1 MTHNILVLGGYGN
14 TGRPIAELLLQETDC
29 RVVVAGRNQKKTET
43 ETARLNERFGGE
55 RATAAVV
62 DAADVVSLRQAM
74 TGVDLVVVASSTSE
88 YVEQVASAA
97 LEAGIDYCD
106 VQYSTAKLAVLQTM
120 ADRIQAAERCFIT
133 EGGFHPGLPAAL
145 VRFIAPRFDRFDGAR
160 VGSVIKI
167 DWGGLE
173 FSPATIEE
181 MVTEFLDFEMLE
193 FKEGEWLS
201 TSWWSMMKPLT
212 MDFGPPFDRQYCV
225 PMFLD
230 EMRELPERYP
240 TLRETGFYVGGFN
253 WFVDWIVMPV
263 GLLLLK
269 LSSRRMAQPVG
280 QLMEWGLKRFSKP
293 PYGTLLKLEAEGEQA
308 GERKRIDLI
317 LSHPDGYLFTAIPM
331 VACLLQ
337 YLDGTARRP
346 GLWLQAHIVEPE
358 RLMADMERLGIS
370 VQMSSYVVS

>member
-1 MTHNILVLGGYGN
+1 METQNILILGGYGN
-14 TGRPIAELLLQETDC
+14 TGRPIAELLLQETNC
-29 RVVVAGRNQKKTET
+29 RVVVAGRNQKKAEA
-43 ETARLNERFGGE
+43 TATGLNKRFDGE
-55 RATAAVV
+55 RVMAAVV
-62 DAADVVSLRQAM
+62 DAAEAESLRRAM
-74 TGVDLVVVASSTSE
+74 IGVDLVVVASSTAK
-88 YVEQVASAA
+88 YVKQVATAA

-106 VQYSTAKLAVLQTM
+106 VQYSTAKLAVLQAM
-120 ADRIQAAERCFIT
+120 AERIRGEGRCFIT

-145 VRFIAPRFDRFDGAR
+145 VRYIAPQFDRLDSAR

-167 DWGGLE
+167 DWEGLE

-181 MVTEFLDFEMLE
+181 MLTEFLDFEMLE

-201 TSWWSMMKPLT
+201 TNWWSMMKPLT
-212 MDFGPPFDRQYCV
+212 MDFGAPFDRQYCV
-225 PMFLD
+225 PMFLE
-230 EMRELPERYP
+230 EMGSLPERYP

-263 GLLLLK
+263 GLPLLK
-269 LSSRRMAQPVG
+269 LSPKRMMQPVG
-280 QLMEWGLKRFSKP
+280 KLMEWGLKRFSKP

-308 GERKRIDLI
+308 GERQRIDLI

-337 YLDGTARRP
+337 YLDGSAKRP

-358 RLMADMERLGIS
+358 RMMADMERLGIG
-370 VQMSSYVVS
+370 VQMKRG